1 MTDKEQLQEI
11 KERLVE
17 IKKKS
22 KEITIILPSK
32 PGKDMIKNF
41 NKINK
46 ILDKLLKQLSK
57 PA

>member
-46 ILDKLLKQLSK
+46 ILDKLLK
-57 PA
+57 

>member
-1 MTDKEQLQEI
+1 MKDKEKLLEI
-11 KERLVE
+11 KKRLVE

-32 PGKDMIKNF
+32 PGKDMLKNF

-46 ILDKLLKQLSK
+46 ILDQMLK
-57 PA
+57 